1 VKRLAC
7 ILSACLLAASAF
19 ALDFGVG
26 VSGGSLSSKQSTDMK
41 VLITRTTEDKTTK
54 FNELD
59 FGLVLTSDY
68 IQFSTG
74 YLTRKNDGW
83 SSTSTTAIGS
93 TSTPGSDSDVATQ
106 ESYAYIPLEI
116 LLRYPVFFGKLKII
130 PMGGLEYDFCVGATA
145 SDGSTIQSSSITDRQ
160 GAAVGFSYYNRL
172 LAKLGLGLDIPV
184 TKKIALRPQFLCGFG
199 IYSPQEKDYSS
210 YYVANGYT
218 AYKYFDFDISGG
230 LVLAYRL

>member
-7 ILSACLLAASAF
+7 VLSACLLAASAF
-19 ALDFGVG
+19 ALDLGVG
-26 VSGGSLSSKQSTDMK
+26 VNGGSLSSKQSTDVK
-41 VLITRTTEDKTTK
+41 VLITRTTEDISTK
-54 FNELD
+54 FSELN

-68 IQFSTG
+68 VQFSTG

-83 SSTSTTAIGS
+83 NSTSTIVVGS
-93 TSTPGSDSDVATQ
+93 TSTPGSDSGVATQ

-116 LLRYPVFFGKLKII
+116 LLRYPVSLGKLRVI
-130 PMGGLEYDFCVGATA
+130 PMGGLEYDFCVGATSSNGA
-145 SDGSTIQSSSITDRQ
+145 SIQASSITDKQ
-160 GAAVGFSYYNRL
+160 GSAVGFSYYNRL

-184 TKKIALRPQFLCGFG
+184 TKKLALRPQFLCGIG
-199 IYSPQEKDYSS
+199 LYSPQEKDYSA

-218 AYKYFDFDISGG
+218 SWKYSDISLAGG